1 MKYTTHAHTLVR
13 NFQCEL
19 HQILSE
25 FRIVL
30 FYLICFLRTGER
42 IHTHTHIYTS
52 VCHMKTL
59 KMHENRNNNMESFY
73 EENQQYVVPTTQS
86 RTQRNLK
93 RPESLDLNLAANNNK
108 QPGGKKARCNQIPAV
123 LASPD
128 LNMLKWGT
136 PDLEKFIM
144 SSDPLQTPTPSLM
157 YPNLPNPIIK
167 VTFFCF
173 FFYLSFRLLNWCS
186 FVVI

>member
-1 MKYTTHAHTLVR
+1 
-13 NFQCEL
+13 
-19 HQILSE
+19 
-25 FRIVL
+25 
-30 FYLICFLRTGER
+30 
-42 IHTHTHIYTS
+42 
-52 VCHMKTL
+52 MKTL

-73 EENQQYVVPTTQS
+73 EENGQYVATTTQS
-86 RTQRNLK
+86 RAQRNLK

-128 LNMLKWGT
+128 LHMLKWGT

-157 YPNLPNPIIK
+157 FAPNPIIK
-167 VTFFCF
+167 VWLRFVRRSIRFHEKEIF
-173 FFYLSFRLLNWCS
+173 DRINE
-186 FVVI
+186 VVIIDFCNQ